1 VGDLPDASAIAVIP
15 ADSPENGVMTLPFVG
30 LRPAKEQTSMTL
42 DGVMV
47 GDTRV
52 VAPEDA

>member
-1 VGDLPDASAIAVIP
+1 MDALPDASAIAVIP